1 MTTVLIALLAT
12 LPLPAPATAQS
23 DSVVESRSEY
33 RAAVEAYQAKN
44 LPTYLEHARRA
55 QALRPAHGGVIYAL
69 ASAQAL
75 NGDTTGAI
83 GTLGHFAALGYS
95 ADLAADSDF
104 VALRG
109 SRGYAGV
116 TRRLERNGKEL
127 IASRIAFELAETDLL
142 TEGIAHDAREN
153 VFYVGSVHHA
163 KILRVTP
170 EGRTST
176 FVAEMPDKWAPLG
189 MRVDPDRRVLWVAA
203 AGLPQT
209 SEYSPGNLGRSGILR
224 FDLRT
229 GRLTGRYEV
238 PRDGAQHAIGDVVVS
253 RGGDV
258 YGSDS
263 RAPVI
268 YRLASGADSLERFVE
283 SPLFLSA
290 QGLDFDRDQHTLF
303 VADYS
308 RGMLRV
314 DLASRRVSQIGTAD
328 SVLALGI
335 DGLYFHRGALIGIQN
350 GVEPHRVTRYTL
362 DPTGQRL
369 TRQQVLERAH
379 PRFDEPTLGVLVAG
393 ELYYV
398 GNAQWERFGEDGRV
412 AAPDS
417 LKRPMVLRLR
427 L

>member
-1 MTTVLIALLAT
+1 M
-12 LPLPAPATAQS
+12 
-23 DSVVESRSEY
+23 
-33 RAAVEAYQAKN
+33 
-44 LPTYLEHARRA
+44 
-55 QALRPAHGGVIYAL
+55 
-69 ASAQAL
+69 
-75 NGDTTGAI
+75 
-83 GTLGHFAALGYS
+83 
-95 ADLAADSDF
+95 
-104 VALRG
+104 
-109 SRGYAGV
+109 
-116 TRRLERNGKEL
+116 
-127 IASRIAFELAETDLL
+127 
-142 TEGIAHDAREN
+142 
-153 VFYVGSVHHA
+153 GSVHHA

-203 AGLPQT
+203 TALPQT
-209 SEYSPGNLGRSGILR
+209 SGLLAGESAAGAGFFASTSGP
-224 FDLRT
+224 

-290 QGLDFDRDQHTLF
+290 QGLDFDRDQHTLY

-314 DLASRRVSQIGTAD
+314 DLASRRVSQIETAD

-362 DPTGQRL
+362 DRTGQRL

-379 PRFDEPTLGVLVAG
+379 PRYDEPTLGVLVAG